1 MRRIL
6 IVATVMALLAGAAGL
21 GWWAT
26 HRGPRWTTRSPQAA
40 AEFEAAL
47 AASQKLY
54 GREARKHLEKAVA
67 LDPGFVVARALLAHG
82 LEGHDPARAKAM
94 AEAVR
99 KADLSRMTPRERFL
113 VELTLAQ
120 MDGDEARIEKVIREY
135 GSTHPEDPFV
145 LYVQAQDA
153 WRRGDLSHAE
163 PLYRKLIEVA
173 PNWVLAYNEL
183 GYMAMDAGR
192 FKDAEDLFVT
202 YRFIA
207 PDQANPHD
215 SLGELDILTGRYTDA
230 RKELEAAIAVRPDFC
245 AAYRHLVTLEL
256 LDGRP
261 RAAREAIGEARQAG
275 ACPGPL
281 LAILRCAAAIGRPAL
296 EGRWKEVR
304 RIRSETPCRGL
315 DPSRLGWLGIAV
327 AEAAV
332 ATGHGAEVEEAVRAL
347 RSKAGHAGG
356 LPGKIYHASAAS
368 LEAIL
373 EAASGD
379 LRSALDRLLTA
390 DRQLGYGDANIGLL
404 KLTNRLRIAA
414 IQRRLGEE
422 EAAERTLR
430 EVARVNP
437 TLVRLFLEDP
447 DRWLPGG
454 ASVRSGDGAAAHGGA
469 PQHEQVDLGR

>member
-1 MRRIL
+1 MRRIV
-6 IVATVMALLAGAAGL
+6 IVAVALALVAGAAGF

-26 HRGPRWTTRSPQAA
+26 HRGPHWTTRSPEAA

-54 GREARKHLEKAVA
+54 GREARDHLEKAVA
-67 LDPGFVVARALLAHG
+67 LDPTFVVARALLARG
-82 LEGHDPARAKAM
+82 LQGHDPDRAKAL

-99 KADLSRMTPRERFL
+99 KADLSRLTPRERFL

-120 MDGDEARIEKVIREY
+120 IDGDEARIERVIREY
-135 GSTHPEDPFV
+135 GSSHPEDPFV
-145 LYVQAQDA
+145 LYVQAQAA
-153 WRRGDLSHAE
+153 WRRGDLARAE

-183 GYMAMDAGR
+183 GYMAMGAGR

-215 SLGELDILTGRYTDA
+215 SLGELDILTGRSADA
-230 RKELEAAIAVRPDFC
+230 RKELEAAVAVRPDFC
-245 AAYRHLVTLEL
+245 VAYGHLVTLEL

-261 RAAREAIGEARQAG
+261 GAARAAVERAERAG
-275 ACPGPL
+275 ACPEPL

-296 EGRWKEVR
+296 EGRWQEVR

-332 ATGHGAEVEEAVRAL
+332 ATGHGADVEEAVRAL
-347 RSKAGHAGG
+347 RSRPGSPDG
-356 LPGKIYHASAAS
+356 LPQRILRASAAS
-368 LEAIL
+368 LEAIAD
-373 EAASGD
+373 AATGD
-379 LRSALDRLLTA
+379 LRSALEHLLAA
-390 DRQLGYGDANIGLL
+390 DRELGYEDANIGLM

-422 EAAERTLR
+422 AAAERTLR

-437 TLVRLFLEDP
+437 DLARRFRENP

-454 ASVRSGDGAAAHGGA
+454 LSGRSGDGSAAHSGA